1 MLSPV
6 PAEGLAAPP
15 SADTGRYLSQTWLHY
30 LQNGSYCPAEAQI
43 IRIATHIRI
52 APASPS
58 VIAMAGESGLM
69 FTSTDLHK
77 IVPVSKANGGKPN
90 LYLRENIISNVSLCL
105 TICIRIKLVKETIL

>member
-15 SADTGRYLSQTWLHY
+15 STGTGSYFFQTWSHY

-43 IRIATHIRI
+43 IRIATHMRI
-52 APASPS
+52 ASASPS

-77 IVPVSKANGGKPN
+77 IVPVSKASGGKAN
-90 LYLRENIISNVSLCL
+90 LYLMENIISNVSLCL
-105 TICIRIKLVKETIL
+105 TICIQIS

>member
-6 PAEGLAAPP
+6 PAEGLAVPP
-15 SADTGRYLSQTWLHY
+15 STDIGSYLFQTWSHY
-30 LQNGSYCPAEAQI
+30 LQNGSYFPAEAQI
-43 IRIATHIRI
+43 IRIAVHMRI
-52 APASPS
+52 VSASPS

-90 LYLRENIISNVSLCL
+90 LYLRQNNISNVSLCL
-105 TICIRIKLVKETIL
+105 TMCFHIKLVK